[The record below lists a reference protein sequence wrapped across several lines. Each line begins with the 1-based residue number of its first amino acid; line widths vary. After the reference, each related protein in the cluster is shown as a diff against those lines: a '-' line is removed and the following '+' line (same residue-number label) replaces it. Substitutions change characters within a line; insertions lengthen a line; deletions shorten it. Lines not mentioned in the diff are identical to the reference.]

1 MVGAAGLYHYNRGM
15 LSRMFKR
22 EVRPAES
29 KPPEQVIS
37 TARHWQ
43 RLLLWS
49 AWLVPIFLS
58 VGTYALVWYSVILP
72 GRTIAEL
79 REASSIIFYGA
90 LASIV
95 IGILIYQVQSIL
107 AQQVATSTE
116 LERKVQERTR
126 YITEVMLKLDG
137 QNKSLLAFDQQKSE
151 FVTLVS
157 HELRAPLTNINGGL
171 ELLLSREQDLS
182 PQTRATLQL
191 VSAEAQRLTHFV
203 EMILNISAMESGQ
216 FPMVIEPVSVTGVIQ
231 HVIGQ
236 FPNLPPGRLTMEVG
250 KDLPL
255 ALADAHYLKSVLF
268 HLVDNALKYAPEDA
282 VQVKAESVDNR
293 VELRVIDHGP
303 GVASETVARLFDKF
317 ERLEA
322 RDSQSVYGYG
332 LGLYM
337 CKLIV
342 ESLKGD
348 IIVES
353 TPIQG
358 ATFIVRIP
366 VWEDKEK

>member
-1 MVGAAGLYHYNRGM
+1 MVGEAGLYHYNQGM
-15 LSRMFKR
+15 LSRLFKR
-22 EVRPAES
+22 EERPVQAR
-29 KPPEQVIS
+29 PPEQVIS
-37 TARHWQ
+37 SARHWQ
-43 RLLLWS
+43 RVLLWS
-49 AWLVPIFLS
+49 AWLVPILLS
-58 VGTYALVWYSVILP
+58 VGTYALVWYSVLLP
-72 GRTIAEL
+72 GRTVAEL
-79 REASSIIFYGA
+79 REASKIIFYGA

-116 LERKVQERTR
+116 LEHKVRERTQH
-126 YITEVMLKLDG
+126 ITEVMMKLDE

-182 PQTRATLQL
+182 AQTRGTLQL

-216 FPMVIEPVSVTGVIQ
+216 FPIVIEPVSVAGVIQ

-236 FPNLPPGRLTMEVG
+236 FANLPPDRLTMEIG

-255 ALADAHYLKSVLF
+255 ALADAHYLKSVVF
-268 HLVDNALKYAPEDA
+268 HLVDNALKYAPESP
-282 VQVKAESVDNR
+282 VYVSAEAAGNM

-303 GVASETVARLFDKF
+303 GVPPDMAARLFDRF

-348 IIVES
+348 IRVES
-353 TPIQG
+353 RPAPG
-358 ATFIVRIP
+358 AAFLVRIP
-366 VWEDKEK
+366 AWEDNQK